1 MNHRITRPAFVIAA
15 VTTAAACV
23 AAVSGQ
29 SPRYRGQYT
38 FGHEVRSFCP
48 DVSARCYWVSPNTPP
63 EVQAALRDL
72 ARARAGAPYEPVC
85 VLVEGRIDRDSPREG
100 FAADYDGL
108 IVVHRLLGACSDLDV
123 VIESDLRHHRWVLES
138 VDGAPFAPDPAAG
151 PTPELDFGEQRFVSG
166 NTGCNTFSGTA
177 VLDDD
182 SLRVEFTTA
191 TTDEPCTPSRRL
203 LESTLQSVLLGG
215 ATVSLDEQRR
225 LILESPSARLVY
237 RLRDWVS

>member
-1 MNHRITRPAFVIAA
+1 MSILRAVLPTALATMTGACLAA
-15 VTTAAACV
+15 G
-23 AAVSGQ
+23 SGGD
-29 SPRYRGQYT
+29 SRFRGLYT

-48 DVSARCYWVSPNTPP
+48 DVSAQCYWVSPDSPP
-63 EVQAALRDL
+63 DVQAALRDL

-108 IVVHRLLGACSDLDV
+108 IIVHRLLGACSDIDM

-138 VDGAPFAPDPAAG
+138 VDGVPFARDPAAG

-166 NTGCNTFSGTA
+166 NTGCNRFSGMA

-215 ATVSLDEQRR
+215 ATVSLDERRR